1 MTTREQSDEKEQ
13 KAAYFLSAR
22 YSASVLSIVIVG
34 GGTGG
39 HLFPGI
45 AIAQEF
51 MARNPQNRILFVGT
65 GKPFE
70 LSIIS
75 EAGFAHKRITAEG
88 IKRRGLLNQAVSILK
103 IPKGIVESAK
113 ILKCFRPDIVVGVG
127 SYAAGPL
134 AVAAYLLNIKIV
146 LHEQNL
152 LPGITNRILSR
163 FANRVYVSFNDTAT
177 VLNSKKTYFT
187 GNPVR
192 KEILQSK
199 VNQKD
204 DSRARKPFTVLVIGG
219 SQGAHS
225 INLALMGAI
234 EHIKNKDNF
243 FFVHQTGT
251 QDEMNVKRAYRNH
264 SIPCEVRSFF
274 KDMARQYQRADLV
287 ICRAGATTVA
297 EITAIGKSVI
307 FIPFPFAAD
316 NHQVLNARSL
326 EKAGAAEVILEE
338 NLSGKAVA
346 ERIDYYFSNP
356 ERLHNMA
363 LRARRFG
370 RPDAAADIVDDC
382 YNLVRP
388 THNWSGGVME

>member
-1 MTTREQSDEKEQ
+1 MTIREQSNEKEL
-13 KAAYFLSAR
+13 KEAFFPSVR
-22 YSASVLSIVIVG
+22 YSASTLRVVIAG

-45 AIAQEF
+45 AVAQEF

-70 LSIIS
+70 LSVIS

-88 IKRRGLLNQAVSILK
+88 IKRRGLLNQAVAILK
-103 IPKGIVESAK
+103 IPKGIIESAK
-113 ILKCFRPDIVVGVG
+113 ILKRFGPNIVVGVG

-134 AVAAYLLNIKIV
+134 AMAAYLLKIKIV

-163 FANRVYVSFNDTAT
+163 LANRVYVSFNDTAK
-177 VLNSKKTYFT
+177 VLNSRKTHFT

-192 KEILQSK
+192 KEILQSI
-199 VNQKD
+199 VEQKD
-204 DSRARKPFTVLVIGG
+204 IRKADSKKRKPFTVLVIGG

-225 INLALMGAI
+225 INMAFMEAL

-251 QDEMNVKRAYRNH
+251 RDEKIVQRAYRKH
-264 SIPCEVRSFF
+264 STPCEVRSFF
-274 KDMARQYQRADLV
+274 KDMARQYQQADLV

-316 NHQVLNARSL
+316 NHQVLNARAL

-338 NLSGKAVA
+338 NLSGKTVV

-356 ERLHNMA
+356 ERLQHMA
-363 LRARRFG
+363 FRARRFG

-382 YNLVRP
+382 YDLVSSTR
-388 THNWSGGVME
+388 N

>member
-1 MTTREQSDEKEQ
+1 MTIREQSNEKEL
-13 KAAYFLSAR
+13 KEALFPSAR
-22 YSASVLSIVIVG
+22 YSASTLRVVIAG

-45 AIAQEF
+45 AVAQEF

-70 LSIIS
+70 LSVIS

-88 IKRRGLLNQAVSILK
+88 IKRRGLLNQTVAILK
-103 IPKGIVESAK
+103 IPKGIIESAK
-113 ILKCFRPDIVVGVG
+113 ILKRFGPNIVVGVG
-127 SYAAGPL
+127 GYAAGPL
-134 AVAAYLLNIKIV
+134 AMAAYLLKIKIV

-163 FANRVYVSFNDTAT
+163 LANRVYVSFNDTAT
-177 VLNSKKTYFT
+177 VLNSRKTHFT

-192 KEILQSK
+192 KEILRSMID
-199 VNQKD
+199 QKD
-204 DSRARKPFTVLVIGG
+204 IRKADLRQRKPFTVLVIGG

-225 INLALMGAI
+225 INMAFMEAL

-251 QDEMNVKRAYRNH
+251 RDEKTVKRAYRKH
-264 SIPCEVRSFF
+264 SIPCEVQSFF
-274 KDMARQYQRADLV
+274 KDMARRYQKADLV

-316 NHQVLNARSL
+316 NHQVLNARAL

-338 NLSGKAVA
+338 NLSGKTVA

-356 ERLHNMA
+356 ERLHRMA
-363 LRARRFG
+363 FRARRFG

-382 YNLVRP
+382 YDLVRS
-388 THNWSGGVME
+388 TRN